1 MKRGI
6 AVLTGMQASTQGE
19 LLDTL
24 CDAYTPSELLS
35 IYGELHRNAASLHA
49 RDLKQIMFSLRDIRA
64 QEYGGEVVP
73 ACFSLLGF
81 AALNSKHF
89 SAGLRVSA
97 AQEIRTAMGEH
108 SHRQSVQERLP
119 TPYPS
124 PRNATVG

>member
-1 MKRGI
+1 
-6 AVLTGMQASTQGE
+6 MQASTQGE
-19 LLDTL
+19 KSCAQLCDQL

-49 RDLKQIMFSLRDIRA
+49 RDLKQIMFSLREIRA

-81 AALNSKHF
+81 AALNSGSKHF